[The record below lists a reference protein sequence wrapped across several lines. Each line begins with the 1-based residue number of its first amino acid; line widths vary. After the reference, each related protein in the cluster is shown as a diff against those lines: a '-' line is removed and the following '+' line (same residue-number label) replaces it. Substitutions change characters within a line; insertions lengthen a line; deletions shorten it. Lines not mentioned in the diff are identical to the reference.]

1 MNEYW
6 IIDPAKMRIVVY
18 AEERDALP
26 AIYTFDECVESV
38 LYEGFQVDFSKM
50 KYC

>member
-1 MNEYW
+1 
-6 IIDPAKMRIVVY
+6 MRIVVY